1 MDMINHENNLDNYKE
16 VGMEKGNEKIFDTIP
31 AVHVTGTQV
40 ISEKALFRVTF
51 TEKVTENS
59 KAKERCAIIIS
70 IETAKL
76 LQKTLTEHI
85 NHWEE

>member
-1 MDMINHENNLDNYKE
+1 
-16 VGMEKGNEKIFDTIP
+16 MEKEDEKIFDTIP
-31 AVHVTGTQV
+31 AVRVTGAQV
-40 ISEKALFRVTF
+40 ISEKALFRITF

-59 KAKERCAIIIS
+59 EAEERCAITIS
-70 IETAKL
+70 IEAAKL

>member
-1 MDMINHENNLDNYKE
+1 
-16 VGMEKGNEKIFDTIP
+16 MEKGNENIFDTIP
-31 AVHVTGTQV
+31 AVRATGTQV
-40 ISEKALFRVTF
+40 ISEKALFRITF

-59 KAKERCAIIIS
+59 EANERCAVVIS